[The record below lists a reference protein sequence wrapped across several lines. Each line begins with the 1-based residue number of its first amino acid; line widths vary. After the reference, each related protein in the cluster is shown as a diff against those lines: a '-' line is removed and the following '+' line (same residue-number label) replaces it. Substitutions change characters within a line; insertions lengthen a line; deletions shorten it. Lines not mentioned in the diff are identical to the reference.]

1 MTGVVSLAVT
11 LPRPGS
17 RAAIPR
23 APSTGEDSNSFFTH
37 DTGPLGIITCICR
50 TLNILVQKDRNRL
63 QCDALREHFSRRED
77 RKPGDDLS
85 QAGTSGRW
93 VLSENKGS
101 HYPGSR

>member
-23 APSTGEDSNSFFTH
+23 APSTGEDPSNSFFTH
-37 DTGPLGIITCICR
+37 DTGPLVIITCICR

-63 QCDALREHFSRRED
+63 STILRVRWQASLLVI
-77 RKPGDDLS
+77 KKS
-85 QAGTSGRW
+85 QR
-93 VLSENKGS
+93 
-101 HYPGSR
+101 